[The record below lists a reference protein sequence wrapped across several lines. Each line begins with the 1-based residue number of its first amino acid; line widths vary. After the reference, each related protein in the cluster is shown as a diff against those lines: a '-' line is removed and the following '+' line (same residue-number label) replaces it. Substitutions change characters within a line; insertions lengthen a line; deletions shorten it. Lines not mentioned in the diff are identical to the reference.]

1 MAKPLSLTA
10 ADVLALERELCKR
23 SLGDFARMAWP
34 VLEPATPLKWGW
46 ALDAICAHLEAVTRG
61 EIIMADVQLSDII
74 DVTVY
79 QDLAP
84 VSSPEKSDFF
94 LSGIATRDAMFDGL
108 AGAAGKTAE
117 LPFWKDLD
125 ATDEPNYSSDAATEA
140 TPAKVTQGEQI
151 TRKAFLNQG
160 YSAMDLAR
168 ELALGPDAIQHVRN
182 RFGTYW
188 QRQWQR
194 RLIATVRGL
203 HADNVAANAGD
214 MTHNVAVESISG
226 QSAATRWSQQAFINA
241 AFTMGD
247 MVDGVTALAVHSMVA
262 KQITE
267 QNGAEDVRDSDGN
280 LLYRTYLGRRII
292 VDDTLPAVA
301 GTTDGVKYL
310 SVLFG
315 PGAIGYGEA
324 LPTVPF
330 EIARNVRAGDGG
342 GQEELWERKTW
353 ILHPAGFQNTG
364 TPAGSSFTLAELA
377 AATTWGR
384 VVERK
389 NVPMAFLWTN

>member
-1 MAKPLSLTA
+1 
-10 ADVLALERELCKR
+10 
-23 SLGDFARMAWP
+23 
-34 VLEPATPLKWGW
+34 
-46 ALDAICAHLEAVTRG
+46 
-61 EIIMADVQLSDII
+61 MADTQLSDII

-84 VSSPEKSDFF
+84 VNSPEKTAFF
-94 LSGIATRDAMFDGL
+94 ESGIAIRDGMLDAK
-108 AGAAGKTAE
+108 AAAEGKIAE
-117 LPFWKDLD
+117 MPFWNDLD
-125 ATDEPNYSSDAATEA
+125 GSSEPNYSSDDPATEA
-140 TPAKVTQGEQI
+140 TPDKVTQGEQI
-151 TRKAFLNQG
+151 ARKAFVNKG

-168 ELALGPDAIQHVRN
+168 ELAMGDDALQHVRN

-188 QRQWQR
+188 MRAWQR
-194 RLIATVRGL
+194 RLIAAARGVY
-203 HADNVAANAGD
+203 ADNVANDSGD
-214 MTHNVAVESISG
+214 MSHNIASQTDAGVG
-226 QSAATRWSQQAFINA
+226 TGTLWSQQAFINA

-247 MVDGVTALAVHSMVA
+247 MVDGVTAIAVHSTVA

-267 QNGAEDVRDSDGN
+267 QNGAEDVRDSEGN

-301 GTTDGVKYL
+301 GTTDATAVNYM

-315 PGAIGYGEA
+315 PGAFGWGEG
-324 LPTVPF
+324 LPTVPV
-330 EIARNVRAGDGG
+330 ETDRSARKGNGG

-353 ILHPAGFQNTG
+353 ILHPAGFQQTG
-364 TPAGSSFTLAELA
+364 TPAGESFTLAELQ
-377 AATTWGR
+377 AATSWDR